1 MSAVRRVDG
10 RRRRRGVLDR
20 RHAGPRPREDL
31 ALHGDGARRLAE
43 AEAHGRRARI
53 ADRRE
58 GERVARGRQW
68 QIERMH
74 QRAESHG
81 AVGAV
86 LRNAAA
92 EGTRDAL

>member
-43 AEAHGRRARI
+43 AEAHGRRARV

-58 GERVARGRQW
+58 RERVGINQITRSIDRIRAR
-68 QIERMH
+68 E
-74 QRAESHG
+74 
-81 AVGAV
+81 V
-86 LRNAAA
+86 
-92 EGTRDAL
+92 